1 MYLELL
7 VSPVVLHTLGT
18 SVFIPYRAAY
28 KADGSPLESQYTLS
42 SIQYTYPGQII
53 ILAGKRN
60 LNFDLVHN
68 YEVSPYNYGLYI
80 ETLLSTLNGSYTITL
95 DGKLYIFF
103 VCCYFNIGERHHWL
117 HSTVLE
123 KSNHGNVL

>member
-28 KADGSPLESQYTLS
+28 IADGSPMESQNTLF
-42 SIQYTYPGQII
+42 SIQYTYPGQMF
-53 ILAGKRN
+53 LVPEERKRN

-80 ETLLSTLNGSYTITL
+80 ETLLSTLNGSYSITL
-95 DGKLYIFF
+95 DGKLYF
-103 VCCYFNIGERHHWL
+103 V
-117 HSTVLE
+117 VLF
-123 KSNHGNVL
+123 

>member
-28 KADGSPLESQYTLS
+28 IADGSPMESQNTLF
-42 SIQYTYPGQII
+42 SIQYTYPGQ
-53 ILAGKRN
+53 LVPEERKRN
-60 LNFDLVHN
+60 QNFDLVRN

-80 ETLLSTLNGSYTITL
+80 ETLFSTLNGSYSIIL
-95 DGKLYIFF
+95 DGKLYF
-103 VCCYFNIGERHHWL
+103 V
-117 HSTVLE
+117 VLF
-123 KSNHGNVL
+123 